1 MYEINAR
8 PTSWHT
14 PNSFASRLSFVCI
27 THCTVLEINSTTCY
41 RSATVAAIEY
51 IYTAQNHGKRT
62 AWTFWWDLIWIYSI
76 VRALLDGAVE
86 RVIYTHCIVLLT
98 NLKGSEKNKHRN
110 KYLREWFGIW
120 ADCAI
125 LMIAW
130 KKNEKYVSINEFV
143 WIWRN
148 AKMIIKREQ
157 KKIVAVKREAVII
170 VTSKTCWKKICQ
182 LTIARGEEF

>member
-27 THCTVLEINSTTCY
+27 THCTVLGINLTTCY

-51 IYTAQNHGKRT
+51 LYTTEPRKKNSMNILMGPDLNIFYCTGIVGWCCWTCHLHSLHRFAYEFKRQQ
-62 AWTFWWDLIWIYSI
+62 
-76 VRALLDGAVE
+76 
-86 RVIYTHCIVLLT
+86 
-98 NLKGSEKNKHRN
+98 KKHKN

-125 LMIAW
+125 FMIAW
-130 KKNEKYVSINEFV
+130 KKNEKYVSINEFA

-148 AKMIIKREQ
+148 AKI
-157 KKIVAVKREAVII
+157 
-170 VTSKTCWKKICQ
+170 
-182 LTIARGEEF
+182 